1 VDRET
6 FDLTAKPDRQKV
18 FFCELEEETES
29 KRERE
34 REREREKIGGR
45 ERKRGGSL
53 KPASKT

>member
-18 FFCELEEETES
+18 FFCELEEDG
-29 KRERE
+29 ERE
-34 REREREKIGGR
+34 REREREDRRK
-45 ERKRGGSL
+45 RKRGGSL